1 MLTPQVPVN
10 SAGLDV
16 ERPASRVRTHEQ
28 VSWGL
33 GWGLQQAP
41 AGEAPAGKAFWHW
54 GDNGVF
60 HAFVMGFVE
69 LKRGL
74 VCMANC
80 TSGQALWADL
90 FGLAFGGAQPAI
102 VWLSSL
108 RDDRES
114 GE

>member
-1 MLTPQVPVN
+1 
-10 SAGLDV
+10 
-16 ERPASRVRTHEQ
+16 
-28 VSWGL
+28 
-33 GWGLQQAP
+33 LQQAP